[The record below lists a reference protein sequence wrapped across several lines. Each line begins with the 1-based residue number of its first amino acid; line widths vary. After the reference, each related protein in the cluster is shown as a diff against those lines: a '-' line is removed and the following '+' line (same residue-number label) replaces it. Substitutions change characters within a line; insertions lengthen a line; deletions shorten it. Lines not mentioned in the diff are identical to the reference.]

1 MLSVILPFMAN
12 LNTTRYLLQS
22 SDSTKQDKINL
33 DDHQGSL
40 NCFAETVKL
49 IVRYRYYYDYLSPNI
64 SSGCCQA

>member
-49 IVRYRYYYDYLSPNI
+49 IIRYRYHDYLSPNI
-64 SSGCCQA
+64 SSGCWQA

>member
-49 IVRYRYYYDYLSPNI
+49 IVRYRYPDYLSPNI
-64 SSGCCQA
+64 SSGCWQA